1 MLFISFFSLVMFDK
15 NHNICFFMLMQVPEL
30 RFQGVLGGQ
39 LVEQYLLAQP
49 LLYSFAYLVLNV
61 NPKT

>member
-1 MLFISFFSLVMFDK
+1 MFDK